1 MITIVK
7 SSLDEI
13 HDTIKTMLSYALA
26 LSDSQVPIVYELGH
40 YLADNILAKV
50 CLAVAIDNGEEQ
62 QTFKTTSHGNRTK
75 NFFDLYND
83 HLKQHYPQAPNYDPD
98 IKDFHEERNVYQH
111 DVKSFDMTM
120 RQPRARSY
128 VNIVEQI
135 MRMVGILK
143 IGETI
148 QPQNLTSS
156 SSLYNFSTRQTRT
169 LEDKY
174 QRLHDLLR
182 IQDDADIIIKIKN
195 QLDWATIVQLKNILS
210 MESSSPVKSHI
221 NMWNSKF
228 SIFYFSNLAGGRFTI
243 ERKDQNKAT
252 YTPTAPHKNP
262 DVLDDFLQ
270 YYRDCF
276 KEHGIKINP

>member
-1 MITIVK
+1 MVK

-13 HDTIKTMLSYALA
+13 HDTIKTMLGYALA
-26 LSDSQVPIVYELGH
+26 LSDSQVPTVYELGH
-40 YLADNILAKV
+40 YLADNILAKI
-50 CLAVAIDNGEEQ
+50 CLAVAIDKGEEQ
-62 QTFKTTSHGNRTK
+62 QTYTTTSHGNRTK

-111 DVKSFDMTM
+111 DVESFDMTM
-120 RQPRARSY
+120 RQPRAKSY

-135 MRMVGILK
+135 MRMANIIK
-143 IGETI
+143 ISETI

-156 SSLYNFSTRQTRT
+156 SRSYNYSTIKTRA
-169 LEDKY
+169 LEVKY

-182 IQDDADIIIKIKN
+182 TQGDADILIKIKN
-195 QLDWATIVQLKNILS
+195 QLDLVTINQLKNILS
-210 MESSSPVKSHI
+210 MQSSAPRVSHI
-221 NMWNSKF
+221 TMWNSSF
-228 SIFYFSNLAGGRFTI
+228 QIFYIPSIGSDQFTI
-243 ERKDQNKAT
+243 ERKGQNNAS
-252 YTPTAPHKNP
+252 YNPMAPHENS

-276 KEHGIKINP
+276 REHGININP